1 MNNIQIF
8 LDFTFQSFWHFIG
21 IFMLITIPF
30 NFLSKMTKIL
40 MESNNVKRHG
50 WNPNEK
56 PSKDTI
62 KEKLN
67 DFDL

>member
-8 LDFTFQSFWHFIG
+8 LDFTFQSFLHFIG

-40 MESNNVKRHG
+40 MDSNNVKRHG

-56 PSKDTI
+56 SSKDIT
-62 KEKLN
+62 KEKTT
-67 DFDL
+67 DLDL